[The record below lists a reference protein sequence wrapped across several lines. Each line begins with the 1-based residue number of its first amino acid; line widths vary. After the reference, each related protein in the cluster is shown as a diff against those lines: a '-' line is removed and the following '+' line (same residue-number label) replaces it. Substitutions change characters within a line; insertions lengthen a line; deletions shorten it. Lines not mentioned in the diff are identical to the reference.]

1 MPLVICI
8 SLGSNQGSHTG
19 NTPLEEVLS
28 SALLLGG
35 TYVVAGTGNE
45 AGMSH
50 HYYGKL
56 NRAAESAELELLIR
70 DASKGVTLEF
80 WAEPLELYDIGF
92 TSPLGESIQPTY
104 YGPFSYR
111 EFTFALENTKIY
123 VYYSALELSTGQQ
136 VIQIRI
142 EHPST
147 GIWRLH
153 VVNRSYING
162 SFHLWLPIT
171 GLSSPGTF
179 FTAPNPDTCLLYT
192 SCGRKKI
199 YLTQYRENGKMNR
212 NQFGTENVRKNRVN
226 KRRCFMEKIKMTTP
240 LVEMDG
246 DEMTRVLWKIIKEE
260 LIYPYIDLKSEYYDL
275 GLEHRNETN
284 DQVTICLLYTSS
296 GNGTDER

>member
-1 MPLVICI
+1 MLGIRYLIDTAIRLRMPLVICL

-111 EFTFALENTKIY
+111 EFTFAL
-123 VYYSALELSTGQQ
+123 
-136 VIQIRI
+136 
-142 EHPST
+142 
-147 GIWRLH
+147 
-153 VVNRSYING
+153 
-162 SFHLWLPIT
+162 
-171 GLSSPGTF
+171 
-179 FTAPNPDTCLLYT
+179 
-192 SCGRKKI
+192 
-199 YLTQYRENGKMNR
+199 
-212 NQFGTENVRKNRVN
+212 
-226 KRRCFMEKIKMTTP
+226 
-240 LVEMDG
+240 
-246 DEMTRVLWKIIKEE
+246 
-260 LIYPYIDLKSEYYDL
+260 
-275 GLEHRNETN
+275 
-284 DQVTICLLYTSS
+284 
-296 GNGTDER
+296 